1 MINLRSL
8 FLFLLCIGMIGCE
21 LPSEPELTNVYDTAY
36 DGGPFDFSILVQQNN
51 AFQLRWRDNST
62 IGMDYEVT
70 RVDVFSRTDTLGLE
84 VPIAERSLQDQ
95 LPSLTDVYEYVFE
108 LAREDQSATT
118 NWTVVGFGME
128 SYFKLSNTDEI
139 QFNPLNAP
147 VLNAITGDGNRLFIW
162 GNTDNQI
169 YARDMSLLPTRLNL
183 QSNMEGN
190 ASSHRAYL
198 SVDNRTFCS
207 TPFFDGIGIMDIR
220 CWDTSSGQMI
230 INEPRAIGHYISL
243 NRAGYLAVM
252 SENTLEWWRLNDGQL
267 EETIEQIPGTP
278 IDVTPDATIAF
289 TATTATD
296 ATVRPVVLSSLT
308 AMQKQT
314 LRKAKI
320 FSPGNQVIG
329 DCSRYERG
337 VSFYD
342 ASILLDNSNPS
353 DGLLTTIPA
362 AIDCAFS
369 PDGSQVIIQYNSD
382 DTNGLS
388 IIPVSALPNVSTS
401 SSVVSEASL
410 FIPHQFDVSDVTWT
424 SDNRLFTTGSDN
436 VVQEWSFTPAI
447 DIPRVDSFVVALQ

>member
-1 MINLRSL
+1 MRSL

-36 DGGPFDFSILVQQNN
+36 NGGPFDFSILVQQNN

-220 CWDTSSGQMI
+220 CWDTSSG
-230 INEPRAIGHYISL
+230 
-243 NRAGYLAVM
+243 
-252 SENTLEWWRLNDGQL
+252 
-267 EETIEQIPGTP
+267 
-278 IDVTPDATIAF
+278 
-289 TATTATD
+289 
-296 ATVRPVVLSSLT
+296 
-308 AMQKQT
+308 
-314 LRKAKI
+314 
-320 FSPGNQVIG
+320 
-329 DCSRYERG
+329 
-337 VSFYD
+337 
-342 ASILLDNSNPS
+342 
-353 DGLLTTIPA
+353 
-362 AIDCAFS
+362 
-369 PDGSQVIIQYNSD
+369 
-382 DTNGLS
+382 
-388 IIPVSALPNVSTS
+388 
-401 SSVVSEASL
+401 
-410 FIPHQFDVSDVTWT
+410 
-424 SDNRLFTTGSDN
+424 
-436 VVQEWSFTPAI
+436 
-447 DIPRVDSFVVALQ
+447 